1 MMRSMFKNFVGSLVG
16 AFIGVAICAT
26 VLTGQTAVGNY
37 LSLVLGT
44 NAVPTYIGDGTIAPA
59 ASTTTGSIPL
69 VRVVTLT
76 DAQIKA
82 LPTTPITIVPAI
94 DATHLVDPVR
104 AVLWAK
110 TTAGAYTNIDV
121 VSQIHFPYATSG
133 AEPLSEIV
141 NDGSITNG
149 STTRVTDL
157 LGGAN
162 NRRTVVM
169 SYFDTEDLDMAG
181 PLWGAQPSTDGVNQA
196 LQISMSNFG
205 SGNLTGGNAANTL
218 TVVVYYTVIAVP

>member
-110 TTAGAYTNIDV
+110 TTAGAYTNVDV
-121 VSQIHFPYATSG
+121 VSHGFISSCIG
-133 AEPLSEIV
+133 
-141 NDGSITNG
+141 DGGRLPGVAKS
-149 STTRVTDL
+149 STMAASPTGRVL
-157 LGGAN
+157 
-162 NRRTVVM
+162 RC
-169 SYFDTEDLDMAG
+169 
-181 PLWGAQPSTDGVNQA
+181 
-196 LQISMSNFG
+196 
-205 SGNLTGGNAANTL
+205 
-218 TVVVYYTVIAVP
+218 